1 MSKEQQ
7 FDEHYKDLIQRLDI
21 QQPADAW
28 EQLTQSADWKSMKAE
43 RSFDD
48 QMRRT
53 LGSMA
58 AIPHTGEWE
67 KFSQHWEAQK
77 TLEQHQ
83 FDAAVKS
90 KVLHA
95 APSSHA
101 KASEILEEAIVHSDM
116 RNKKLVPSKII
127 EACLLAVICILLLMY
142 RPLLDNKASD
152 NPGSAQPQP
161 GMEYNQD
168 RASADMPS
176 QPATHTVC
184 GPVDG
189 NYNDAVASAHPH
201 HGSQYA
207 RSSDSDRR
215 SASGDNRHRE
225 NNSIAAS
232 AEATLSVVKAILLT
246 SDNSYH
252 YSSPD
257 KKKETGTINYISDT
271 YKSII
276 KVLPD
281 IPNLSARPTSI
292 FKSEDYPLY
301 KTIPLAYH
309 QPKKLLSSVWLGFR
323 VGQAFDRIKTPSY
336 ISGAKTVT
344 SQQFKSTIAD
354 FNIEINN
361 DFINVES
368 GIKYSF
374 KKFNTGHNTVDEAHF
389 VNIPLTVKKDFI
401 LTEKLTP
408 YFKIGPDVTI
418 VAAATYEP
426 SVQEHNSLKY
436 ESLAPLKA
444 PNSKVEDG
452 IIYKGELSKNSFL
465 GIHGAIGFEYKVN
478 SLSKFTLDIT
488 QQINP
493 FEKGIGI
500 NNHRFSETSV
510 TVGYKR
516 LLFENLY

>member
-7 FDEHYKDLIQRLDI
+7 FDEHCKNLIERLDI

-28 EQLTQSADWKSMKAE
+28 ERFTQSTGWQSMGAE

-48 QMRRT
+48 QMRKT
-53 LGSMA
+53 LGSMS
-58 AIPHTGEWE
+58 AIPQTGEWE
-67 KFSQHWEAQK
+67 KFNQHWEAQK
-77 TLEQHQ
+77 ALDQRR
-83 FDAAVKS
+83 FDAAVRN
-90 KVLHA
+90 KVINTMPSMK
-95 APSSHA
+95 AP
-101 KASEILEEAIVHSDM
+101 EILERAIRHSDI
-116 RNKKLVPSKII
+116 RNKKLIPSKII
-127 EACLLAVICILLLMY
+127 EACLLAIICILLLMY
-142 RPLLDNKASD
+142 TPLLDNKSD
-152 NPGSAQPQP
+152 HNPNDERSQPAT
-161 GMEYNQD
+161 EYNQD
-168 RASADMPS
+168 RASADIPPVSEPAAGAQSISDDANHNIAVSLQQHQHPKAAVPS
-176 QPATHTVC
+176 NTYGRPAV
-184 GPVDG
+184 VDNTSTRILINTG
-189 NYNDAVASAHPH
+189 ASARNGKGIPSYSNDPVFGH
-201 HGSQYA
+201 
-207 RSSDSDRR
+207 SDFG
-215 SASGDNRHRE
+215 AKE
-225 NNSIAAS
+225 
-232 AEATLSVVKAILLT
+232 EKAIT
-246 SDNSYH
+246 
-252 YSSPD
+252 
-257 KKKETGTINYISDT
+257 NYISNE
-271 YKSII
+271 YKSSI

-281 IPNLSARPTSI
+281 IPNLLIQPASI
-292 FKSEDYPLY
+292 FKSEDYPVY
-301 KTIPLAYH
+301 KTIPLTYH

-336 ISGAKTVT
+336 VSGVKTVA

-361 DFINVES
+361 DFINIES

-374 KKFNTGHNTVDEAHF
+374 KKFTTGQNTVDEAHF

-401 LTEKLTP
+401 LSDKLIP

-426 SVQEHNSLKY
+426 SVPEHNYLRY
-436 ESLAPLKA
+436 ENLAPLKA

-478 SLSKFTLDIT
+478 PLSKFTFDIT
-488 QQINP
+488 QQLNP
-493 FEKGIGI
+493 FEKGVGI